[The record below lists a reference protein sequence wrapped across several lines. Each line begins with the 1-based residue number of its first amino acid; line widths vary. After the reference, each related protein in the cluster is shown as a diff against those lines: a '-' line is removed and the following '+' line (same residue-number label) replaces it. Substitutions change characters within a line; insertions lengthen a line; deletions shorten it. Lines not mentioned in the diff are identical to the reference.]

1 MAKITITFG
10 TTDGKK
16 SFKSKEEL
24 QAFLNEQRIFWQQF
38 FQDYNQQNPLNQ
50 IYSQISAKFDE
61 ANRYVESI
69 TNDESQIEAR
79 SNQIS
84 ALYSQ
89 WSILYS
95 ESKASKYTLQL
106 AQKDPQLARYLVGY
120 FTKYIYNLNND
131 PMALR
136 AIFEGLKFDNGIT
149 SNIDAEREALG
160 TLKTEWEEKLHS
172 IEELF
177 NAKKTEIGTTQ
188 EEIGI
193 YYTAL
198 QTHFT
203 DFQTSKE
210 NEFKTIIET
219 YDKKLA
225 LQAPVEYWK
234 NRSFWSYCIAGGLAV
249 TFFLLILII
258 FYNFEPMAKDVAKGL
273 TDKDYYPLIQ
283 FASITLVAIWSL
295 RIIVKIFY
303 SKLHLAE
310 EAKEKEM
317 FIKTYLS
324 LLRDSDGIQD
334 ASDRHLILQSIFSPS
349 KNGIIQDDGLPM
361 NVIENIVKAR
371 N

>member
-1 MAKITITFG
+1 MAKLVISLG
-10 TTDGKK
+10 ATDGKK
-16 SFKSKEEL
+16 TFKTKDEL
-24 QAFLNEQRIFWQQF
+24 LKFLSDQKSFWQSIFSGAQHPVSTF
-38 FQDYNQQNPLNQ
+38 GSHIVNLLDRMIQNANAINDTNDSQSQNSLNA
-50 IYSQISAKFDE
+50 ISNLFAETPILCSEGKSAKF
-61 ANRYVESI
+61 VQ
-69 TNDESQIEAR
+69 QIAE
-79 SNQIS
+79 
-84 ALYSQ
+84 
-89 WSILYS
+89 
-95 ESKASKYTLQL
+95 
-106 AQKDPQLARYLVGY
+106 KDQNFARYLVGY
-120 FTKYIYNLNND
+120 FIKQLYSMNND
-131 PMALR
+131 PLAFR
-136 AIFEGLKFDNGIT
+136 AIFEGMKFDSGIT
-149 SNIDAEREALG
+149 SNIDAEKEALG
-160 TLKTEWEEKLHS
+160 ALKTEWENNLNTLKGSFETT
-172 IEELF
+172 
-177 NAKKTEIGTTQ
+177 NGEIDATKG
-188 EEIGI
+188 EIST

-198 QTHFT
+198 QTQFT
-203 DFQTSKE
+203 DFKTVKE

-258 FYNFEPMAKDVAKGL
+258 FANFEPMARDVAKGL

-324 LLRDSDGIQD
+324 LLRESDGIKD
-334 ASDRHLILQSIFSPS
+334 DSDRHLILQSIFAPS

-361 NVIENIVKAR
+361 NVIENIVKAKS
-371 N
+371 